1 MKFLYPQFLYA
12 LAVVAI
18 PIILHLFNFKKFKTV
33 YFSNVRF
40 LKEVKQQTKA
50 QSELKHIVILLSR
63 ILALSL
69 LVLAFAQPYVP
80 KKNIDLASK
89 HAISIFVDNS
99 FSMNAQN
106 ANGQLLQEAL
116 QKTESISEAYQTVD
130 DFHIIT
136 NDLSAQHQRLIT
148 KEAFLEE
155 LGNISSTSNTSLLSK
170 VVNRQKQAIGKSD
183 ADQKTVYLISDF
195 QSNIFDLD
203 SWEID
208 TNLSIRLIPIEAYQL
223 NNLYIDSCWI
233 NTPSPQKGHNIKL
246 SARVKNIGQERKNSS
261 VQLIIN
267 GQQKAIANAD
277 VIGETIV
284 DLNFMCEEDQ
294 WQNASLIINDYP
306 ITFDNSFFAS
316 FEIKQNINVQVI
328 YEESPSSSLKKLF
341 ATDPFFSFSEQS
353 LSRIN
358 HSDLFNQQLLILDEL
373 KSISSGLSVSIQK
386 FVANGGT
393 LLVLPNEKSNLNNYK
408 NLLNSLKTDY
418 YTTLDKEAIRI
429 VKLHE
434 NHKLFEGV
442 FEKLSEKID
451 FPKISQFF
459 TKTTLSKTSASAVL
473 TLENGQALI
482 SEYTYEKGKVYLS
495 SIGLNNTFGNFNK
508 HALFVPILYNMAVQ
522 SSGKQNLY
530 HPLSTP
536 FVTTERTLS
545 QTETFTI
552 EGEDFSF
559 IPSIQNKQIG
569 IYDQIKEAGH
579 YHLKD
584 EMNKKISSLAF
595 NYARTESNP
604 TTLPIEK
611 LEEFAS
617 KHKNVEVIAD
627 ANETLTQTINSL
639 NTRTTLWKL
648 CIIFALGFLAL
659 ETLIIRRL

>member
-50 QSELKHIVILLSR
+50 QSELKHILILLSR
-63 ILALSL
+63 ILALSS

-80 KKNIDLASK
+80 KKNMELANK
-89 HAISIFVDNS
+89 HAISVFVDNS

-155 LGNISSTSNTSLLSK
+155 LGNINSTSNTSLLSK

-183 ADQKTVYLISDF
+183 ADQKTIYLISDF
-195 QSNIFDLD
+195 QSNKFDLD

-223 NNLYIDSCWI
+223 NNLYIDSCWL
-233 NTPSPQKGHNIKL
+233 NTPSPQKGQNIKL

-261 VQLIIN
+261 VKLIIN
-267 GQQKAIANAD
+267 GQQKAIANTD
-277 VIGETIV
+277 VNGEAIV

-294 WQNASLIINDYP
+294 WQDANLIINDYP

-316 FEIKQNINVQVI
+316 FEIKKNINVQVI
-328 YEESPSSSLKKLF
+328 YEESTSSSLKKLF

-373 KSISSGLSVSIQK
+373 KSISSGLSESIQK

-418 YTTLDKEAIRI
+418 YTTLDKEPIRV

-459 TKTTLSKTSASAVL
+459 TNTTLSKTSASAVL

-495 SIGLNNTFGNFNK
+495 SIGLNNVFGNFNK
-508 HALFVPILYNMAVQ
+508 HALFVPILYNMAIQ
-522 SSGKQNLY
+522 SSGKQDLY

-545 QTETFTI
+545 QTETYTI

-569 IYDQIKEAGH
+569 IYNQIKEAGH

-584 EMNKKISSLAF
+584 KMNKKISSLAF

-604 TTLPIEK
+604 TTLPIDK

-617 KHKNVEVIAD
+617 KHKNIEVIAD
-627 ANETLTQTINSL
+627 ANETLSQTINPL